1 MRSADQV
8 RGGQVRFV
16 MFIIL
21 VGVQL
26 PENLGAVARVMGNFA
41 HSKLRLVTP
50 KVVLDDPKAVV
61 MTVGANHILENAEV
75 FDTFEAAT
83 ADCCTV
89 IGTTANPRDVIKHYL
104 TPRAFVDGLS
114 GMPAPIGIVFGP
126 ERTGLTTDQ
135 IALCNA
141 TLQIPVN
148 PEFSSLNLAQAVG
161 IVLYE
166 LYQAK
171 TNAAPF
177 WQQGETVPATAA
189 DVDAFLE
196 FLEKKLHNTHFW
208 RTEEKK
214 PLMRRNLF
222 GLFKRQ
228 TLFQQDV
235 RTLRGM
241 IEALSKE

>member
-1 MRSADQV
+1 MST
-8 RGGQVRFV
+8 
-16 MFIIL
+16 FIIL
-21 VGVQL
+21 VGTQL
-26 PENLGAVARVMGNFA
+26 PENLGAVARIMGNFA
-41 HSKLRLVTP
+41 QTQLRLVTP
-50 KVVLDDPKAVV
+50 KVSVDDPKAEAMAVSSKK
-61 MTVGANHILENAEV
+61 ILDAAVV
-75 FDTFEAAT
+75 FDSLEAAT

-104 TPRAFVDGLS
+104 TPRAFVNELPS
-114 GMPAPIGIVFGP
+114 MPGPIGIVFGP

-141 TLQIPVN
+141 TVQIPVD
-148 PEFSSLNLAQAVG
+148 PQFSSLNLSHAVG

-166 LYQAK
+166 LYQSH
-171 TNAAPF
+171 TNAASF
-177 WQQGETVPATAA
+177 WQHGDTPPATAA
-189 DVDAFLE
+189 DVDAFLRY
-196 FLEKKLHNTHFW
+196 LEEKLDQTHFW
-208 RTEEKK
+208 RTEAKK

-241 IEALSKE
+241 IDALTK

>member
-1 MRSADQV
+1 MST
-8 RGGQVRFV
+8 
-16 MFIIL
+16 FIIL
-21 VGVQL
+21 VGIQL
-26 PENLGAVARVMGNFA
+26 PENLGAIARVMGNFA

-50 KVVLDDPKAVV
+50 KVAVDDPKAMV
-61 MTVGANHILENAEV
+61 MTVGANAILENAEI
-75 FDTFEAAT
+75 FDSFEAAT

-104 TPRAFVDGLS
+104 TPRAFVDGLPELP
-114 GMPAPIGIVFGP
+114 GPIGIVFGP

-148 PEFSSLNLAQAVG
+148 PEFSSLNIAQAVG

-166 LYQAK
+166 LYQAQ

-189 DVDAFLE
+189 DVDSFLAFLE
-196 FLEKKLHNTHFW
+196 AKLDKTHFW
-208 RTEEKK
+208 RTESKK
-214 PLMRRNLF
+214 PLMKRNLF

-228 TLFQQDV
+228 ALFQQDV

-241 IEALSKE
+241 IEALVK